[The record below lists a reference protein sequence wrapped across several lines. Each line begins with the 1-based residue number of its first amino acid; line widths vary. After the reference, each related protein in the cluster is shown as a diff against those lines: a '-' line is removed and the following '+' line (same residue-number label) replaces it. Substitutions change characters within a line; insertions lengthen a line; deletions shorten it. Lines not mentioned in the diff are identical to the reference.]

1 MDQTKKGEIMK
12 KEWID
17 MSDEEK
23 KKDDLETYLIEFI
36 LDCKRL
42 LKRDMPDNEWS
53 DYKNKFDELKTYIEQ
68 K

>member
-1 MDQTKKGEIMK
+1 MK
-12 KEWID
+12 KDWID

-42 LKRDMPDNEWS
+42 LKTDIPDDEWY
-53 DYKNKFDELKTYIEQ
+53 DYENKLDELKTYIEQ

>member
-1 MDQTKKGEIMK
+1 MK

-53 DYKNKFDELKTYIEQ
+53 DYENKFDELKTYIEQ

>member
-1 MDQTKKGEIMK
+1 MK

-42 LKRDMPDNEWS
+42 LKTDIPD
-53 DYKNKFDELKTYIEQ
+53 D
-68 K
+68 

>member
-1 MDQTKKGEIMK
+1 
-12 KEWID
+12 

-42 LKRDMPDNEWS
+42 LKTDMPDDEWS
-53 DYKNKFDELKTYIEQ
+53 DYENKFDELKTYIEQ

>member
-1 MDQTKKGEIMK
+1 MK

-23 KKDDLETYLIEFI
+23 KKDDFETYLIEFI

-42 LKRDMPDNEWS
+42 LADMPEDEWE
-53 DYKNKFDELKTYIEQ
+53 DYSNKFDELKGYIE
-68 K
+68 KKG